1 MQGGISYKITDFK
14 RKEIYFNSMSEFVKE
29 INKEELLSEANRCL
43 KCKVAKCKKACPI
56 STDIPTIMN
65 LFLEG
70 NELEA
75 GKVLFENNPLS
86 AICSVVCPH
95 ENNCYGNCVLGMK
108 KTPISFYKI
117 EQYISG
123 KYISECEINNPT
135 KNGMKIAV
143 IGAGPAGISLS
154 IFMAQKG
161 FDVTLME
168 AQDQIGGV
176 LRYGI
181 PDFRLPRER
190 VDAYRDVLKRLGVA
204 IKPNCHIGSNLLL
217 EDMFIDGY
225 DAIFL
230 AVGTAKPNRLGLLG
244 ETLGHVHFAID
255 FLKSPAAYD
264 LGKTVAVIGAGN
276 VAMDVARTALRQ
288 KGVEKVILLNNRREE
303 DVTATKVE
311 YAETLAEG
319 VECKHLIS
327 VLRITEEG
335 LVAVDVD
342 AIPIENGILYEENML
357 SRHNIKADTV
367 VLAIGQGPAST
378 LSEKAQIATTLRGLF
393 VVDENGMTNI
403 PGVFAA
409 GDVVSGP
416 KTVVEAV
423 AHSKKVA
430 EQMMKYCCEKRK

>member
-1 MQGGISYKITDFK
+1 MK
-14 RKEIYFNSMSEFVKE
+14 
-29 INKEELLSEANRCL
+29 
-43 KCKVAKCKKACPI
+43 
-56 STDIPTIMN
+56 

-70 NELEA
+70 NEHEA
-75 GKVLFENNPLS
+75 GKTLFENNPLS
-86 AICSVVCPH
+86 AICSIVCPH
-95 ENNCYGNCVLGMK
+95 ENNCYGNCVLGIK
-108 KTPISFYKI
+108 QTPISFYKI
-117 EQYISG
+117 EQHVSG
-123 KYISECEINNPT
+123 KYIQNCEVEPVE

-143 IGAGPAGISLS
+143 IGAGPAGISMS

-161 FDVTLME
+161 FSVTLME

-190 VDAYRDVLKRLGVA
+190 VDSYRDVLRRLGVS

-225 DAIFL
+225 DAVFL

-255 FLKSPAAYD
+255 FLKSPKSYD

-276 VAMDVARTALRQ
+276 VAMDVARTAIRQ
-288 KGVEKVILLNNRREE
+288 EGVEKVILLNNRREE
-303 DVTATKVE
+303 DVTATRIE
-311 YAETLAEG
+311 YAETLEEG
-319 VECKHLIS
+319 VDCRHLIS

-342 AIPIENGILYEENML
+342 AVPTENGIVYEENML
-357 SRHNIKADTV
+357 SRHNIQADTV
-367 VLAIGQGPAST
+367 ILAIGQGPAST

-393 VVDENGMTNI
+393 VVDDNGMTNI

-423 AHSKKVA
+423 AHTKRVA
-430 EQMMKYCCEKRK
+430 EQMVKYLSKE

>member
-1 MQGGISYKITDFK
+1 
-14 RKEIYFNSMSEFVKE
+14 MSELIKE
-29 INKEELLSEANRCL
+29 VNKDELLAEAQRCL
-43 KCKVAKCKKACPI
+43 KCKMPRCKKGCPI

-70 NELEA
+70 DEQQA
-75 GKVLFENNPLS
+75 GRVLFENNPLS
-86 AICSVVCPH
+86 AICSIVCPH
-95 ENNCYGNCVLGMK
+95 ENNCYGSCVLGMK
-108 KTPISFYKI
+108 NTPISFYKI

-123 KYISECEINNPT
+123 KYLSAREIEKPE
-135 KNGMKIAV
+135 KNGMRIAV
-143 IGAGPAGISLS
+143 IGAGPAGISMS

-161 FDVTLME
+161 FRVTLME
-168 AQDQIGGV
+168 QQEQIGGV

-190 VDAYRDVLKRLGVA
+190 VDAYREVLKELGVSV
-204 IKPNCHIGSNLLL
+204 KPNCHIGSNLLL

-244 ETLGHVHFAID
+244 ETLGNVHFAID
-255 FLKSPAAYD
+255 FLQSPGAYE

-276 VAMDVARTALRQ
+276 VAMDVARTAVRQ
-288 KGVEKVILLNNRREE
+288 KGVERVVLLNNRREE
-303 DVTATKVE
+303 DVTATKTE
-311 YAETLAEG
+311 YADALADG
-319 VECKHLIS
+319 VECRHLMS
-327 VLRITEEG
+327 VLRITEDG

-342 AIPIENGILYEENML
+342 AVPGENGICYEENMQ
-357 SRHNIKADTV
+357 SKHIIRADTV
-367 VLAIGQGPAST
+367 VLAIGQGPSGV

-393 VVDENGMTNI
+393 AVDENGMTNI

-423 AHSKKVA
+423 AHAKRVA
-430 EQMMKYCCEKRK
+430 EQIIKYCYEKRKGKSV

>member
-1 MQGGISYKITDFK
+1 
-14 RKEIYFNSMSEFVKE
+14 MSELIKE
-29 INKEELLSEANRCL
+29 VNKEELLAEANRCL
-43 KCKVAKCKKACPI
+43 KCKVPKCKKACPI
-56 STDIPTIMN
+56 STDIPTIMK
-65 LFLEG
+65 LFLNG
-70 NELEA
+70 NEDEA

-95 ENNCYGNCVLGMK
+95 ENNCYGNCVLGIK
-108 KTPISFYKI
+108 KNPISFFKI

-123 KYISECEINNPT
+123 NYVKSREINRPE

-143 IGAGPAGISLS
+143 IGAGPAGISMS
-154 IFMAQKG
+154 IFMAEKG

-168 AQDQIGGV
+168 AQNQIGGV

-190 VDAYRDVLKRLGVA
+190 VDAYRDVLRRLGVTV
-204 IKPNCHIGSNLLL
+204 KPNCHIGSNLLL

-255 FLKSPAAYD
+255 FLKSPSSYD
-264 LGKTVAVIGAGN
+264 LGKTVAVIGVGN

-288 KGVEKVILLNNRREE
+288 EGVEKVMLLNNRGEE
-303 DVTATKVE
+303 GITATKVE
-311 YAETLAEG
+311 YEETLEEGAEF
-319 VECKHLIS
+319 KHLIS
-327 VLRITEEG
+327 VLRITEDG

-342 AIPIENGILYEENML
+342 AVQTENGIVYEENML
-357 SRHNIKADTV
+357 SRHNIKADSV
-367 VLAIGQGPAST
+367 ILAIGQGPAST
-378 LSEKAQIATTLRGLF
+378 LSEKADIETNLRGLF

-416 KTVVEAV
+416 RTVVQAV
-423 AHSKKVA
+423 AHTKMVS
-430 EQMMKYCCEKRK
+430 EQIIKYCYEKRNK

>member
-1 MQGGISYKITDFK
+1 
-14 RKEIYFNSMSEFVKE
+14 MSELMKN
-29 INKEELLSEANRCL
+29 INKEELLAEAKRCL
-43 KCKVAKCKKACPI
+43 KCKVPKCKKACPI

-70 NELEA
+70 NEAEA
-75 GKVLFENNPLS
+75 AKTLFENNPLS

-95 ENNCYGNCVLGMK
+95 ENNCYGNCVLGIK
-108 KTPISFYKI
+108 STPISFYKI
-117 EQYISG
+117 EQHISG
-123 KYISECEINNPT
+123 KYIFDCEINPPE

-143 IGAGPAGISLS
+143 IGAGPAGITMS
-154 IFMAQKG
+154 IYMAQQG
-161 FDVTLME
+161 FQVTLME
-168 AQDQIGGV
+168 QQDQIGGV

-181 PDFRLPRER
+181 PAFRLPKDR
-190 VDAYRDVLKRLGVA
+190 VDAYRDVLKKFGVV
-204 IKPNCHIGSNLLL
+204 IKPNCHIGSNLLI

-255 FLKSPAAYD
+255 YLKAPGAYS
-264 LGKTVAVIGAGN
+264 LGKVVAVIGAGN

-288 KGVEKVILLNNRREE
+288 DGVEKVLMLNNRREE

-311 YAETLAEG
+311 YSEALEEG
-319 VECKHLIS
+319 VEFMHRIS
-327 VLRITEEG
+327 VLRITEKA

-342 AIPIENGILYEENML
+342 VYEGEDGRIEYEENML
-357 SRHNIKADTV
+357 SRHDVEADSV
-367 VLAIGQGPAST
+367 ILAIGQGPVGT
-378 LSEKAQIATTLRGLF
+378 LSDKAQIATTLRGLF

-423 AHSKKVA
+423 AHTKKVA
-430 EQMMKYCCEKRK
+430 EQMIKYCDNRKKQ

>member
-1 MQGGISYKITDFK
+1 MSALM
-14 RKEIYFNSMSEFVKE
+14 KEVSKV
-29 INKEELLSEANRCL
+29 ELLKEAKRCL
-43 KCKVAKCKKACPI
+43 KCKVPRCKKACPI

-65 LFLEG
+65 MFLEG
-70 NELEA
+70 EEHEA
-75 GKVLFENNPLS
+75 GRALFENNPLS

-95 ENNCYGNCVLGMK
+95 ENNCYGNCVLKMK
-108 KTPISFYKI
+108 QASIPFYRI

-123 KYISECEINNPT
+123 NYIKNAEMNLPE
-135 KNGMKIAV
+135 KNGMNIAV
-143 IGAGPAGISLS
+143 IGAGPAGISMS

-161 FDVTLME
+161 FKVTLME
-168 AQDQIGGV
+168 SQDQIGGV

-190 VDAYRDVLKRLGVA
+190 VDAYRDVLRRLGVSV
-204 IKPNCHIGSNLLL
+204 KPNCHIGSNFLL

-230 AVGTAKPNRLGLLG
+230 AVGTAKPNRLGLIG

-255 FLKSPAAYD
+255 FLRSPKAYD

-276 VAMDVARTALRQ
+276 VAMDVARTAIRQ
-288 KGVEKVILLNNRREE
+288 SGVEKVILLNNRREE
-303 DVTATKVE
+303 DVTATKAE
-311 YAETLAEG
+311 YDETLKEG
-319 VECKHLIS
+319 VECRHLMS

-342 AIPIENGILYEENML
+342 VVPDENGIIYEENMQ
-357 SRHNIKADTV
+357 SKHIIKADTV
-367 VLAIGQGPAST
+367 VLAIGQGPADA

-423 AHSKKVA
+423 AHTKKVS
-430 EQMMKYCCEKRK
+430 EQMIKYCYENKLDKK

>member
-1 MQGGISYKITDFK
+1 MHDSTKGTNMD
-14 RKEIYFNSMSEFVKE
+14 
-29 INKEELLSEANRCL
+29 LLFSEANRCL

-65 LFLEG
+65 LFLDGKEQ
-70 NELEA
+70 EA

-86 AICSVVCPH
+86 AICSIVCPH
-95 ENNCYGNCVLGMK
+95 ENNCNGNCILGMK
-108 KTPISFYKI
+108 KTPVDFYKI
-117 EQYISG
+117 EQYLSG
-123 KYISECEINNPT
+123 KYIGDCDITPPE

-143 IGAGPAGISLS
+143 IGAGPAGISMS

-161 FDVTLME
+161 FQVTLME
-168 AQDQIGGV
+168 EQEKIGGV

-181 PDFRLPRER
+181 PEFRLPKER
-190 VDAYRDVLKRLGVA
+190 VDAYKEILRRLGVT

-255 FLKSPAAYD
+255 FLKAPTAYE

-276 VAMDVARTALRQ
+276 VAMDVARSALRQ
-288 KGVEKVILLNNRREE
+288 KGVEKVIVVNNRREV
-303 DVTATKVE
+303 DVTATKQE
-311 YAETLAEG
+311 FAEAIAEG
-319 VECKHLIS
+319 VEFVHLTS
-327 VLRITEEG
+327 VLRITEKE

-342 AIPIENGILYEENML
+342 VVENGNGILYEENML
-357 SRHNIKADTV
+357 SSHNIGADTV
-367 VLAIGQGPAST
+367 ILAIGQGAEGI

-393 VVDENGMTNI
+393 AVDENGMTNI

-423 AHSKKVA
+423 AYTKMVS
-430 EQMMKYCCEKRK
+430 EQMIKYCYEKRRS

>member
-1 MQGGISYKITDFK
+1 
-14 RKEIYFNSMSEFVKE
+14 MSELMKE
-29 INKEELLSEANRCL
+29 TNMEELLAEANRCL
-43 KCKVAKCKKACPI
+43 KCKVPKCKKACPI

-70 NELEA
+70 RELDA
-75 GKVLFENNPLS
+75 AKVLFENNPLS

-95 ENNCYGNCVLGMK
+95 ENNCYGNCVLGIK

-117 EQYISG
+117 EQHISGNYISN
-123 KYISECEINNPT
+123 CEINRPEP
-135 KNGMKIAV
+135 NGKKIAV
-143 IGAGPAGISLS
+143 IGAGPAGISMS

-161 FDVTLME
+161 FNVTLME

-190 VDAYRDVLKRLGVA
+190 VDAYREVLRKLGVSV
-204 IKPNCHIGSNLLL
+204 KPNCHIGSNLLL

-255 FLKSPAAYD
+255 FLKSPKAYD

-276 VAMDVARTALRQ
+276 VAMDVARTAMRQ
-288 KGVEKVILLNNRREE
+288 PGVEKVILLNNRREE

-311 YAETLAEG
+311 YAETLEEG
-319 VECKHLIS
+319 VDCRHLIS
-327 VLRITEEG
+327 VLRITEDG

-342 AIPIENGILYEENML
+342 VVEGENGIMYEENML
-357 SRHNIKADTV
+357 SRHNIQADSV

-378 LSEKAQIATTLRGLF
+378 LSDKAQIETTLRGLF
-393 VVDENGMTNI
+393 KVDENGMTNI

-416 KTVVEAV
+416 KTVVQAV
-423 AHSKKVA
+423 AHTKQVA
-430 EQMMKYCCEKRK
+430 EQMIKYLSEEK

>member
-1 MQGGISYKITDFK
+1 M
-14 RKEIYFNSMSEFVKE
+14 RKNMSELIKE
-29 INKEELLSEANRCL
+29 VNKEELLAEANRCL
-43 KCKVAKCKKACPI
+43 KCKVPKCKKACPI
-56 STDIPTIMN
+56 STDIPTIMK

-70 NELEA
+70 QEREA
-75 GKVLFENNPLS
+75 GRVLFENNPLS
-86 AICSVVCPH
+86 AICSIVCPH
-95 ENNCYGNCVLGMK
+95 ENNCYGNCVLGIK
-108 KTPISFYKI
+108 KDPISFFKI

-123 KYISECEINNPT
+123 NYVKKREINRPE

-143 IGAGPAGISLS
+143 IGAVPAGISMS
-154 IFMAQKG
+154 IFMAEKG

-168 AQDQIGGV
+168 AENQIGGV

-190 VDAYRDVLKRLGVA
+190 VDAYRDVLRRLGVTV
-204 IKPNCHIGSNLLL
+204 KPNCHIGSNLLL

-255 FLKSPAAYD
+255 FLKSPSSYD
-264 LGKTVAVIGAGN
+264 LGKTVAVIGVGN

-288 KGVEKVILLNNRREE
+288 EGVENVTLLNNRGEE
-303 DVTATKVE
+303 GITATKVE
-311 YAETLAEG
+311 YEETLEEGAEF
-319 VECKHLIS
+319 KHLIS
-327 VLRITEEG
+327 VLRITEDG

-342 AIPIENGILYEENML
+342 AVQTENGIVYEENML
-357 SRHNIKADTV
+357 SRHNIKADSV
-367 VLAIGQGPAST
+367 ILAIGQGPSST
-378 LSEKAQIATTLRGLF
+378 LSEKADIETNLRGLF

-416 KTVVEAV
+416 RTVVQAV
-423 AHSKKVA
+423 AHTKMVS
-430 EQMMKYCCEKRK
+430 EQIIKYCYEKRNK

>member
-1 MQGGISYKITDFK
+1 
-14 RKEIYFNSMSEFVKE
+14 MSELMKE
-29 INKEELLSEANRCL
+29 VNQDVLLEEASRCL
-43 KCKVAKCKKACPI
+43 KCKVPRCRKGCPI

-70 NELEA
+70 NEQEA
-75 GKVLFENNPLS
+75 GRVLFENNPLS
-86 AICSVVCPH
+86 AICSIVCPH
-95 ENNCYGNCVLGMK
+95 ENNCYGNCVLGIK
-108 KTPISFYKI
+108 QTSISFYQI

-123 KYISECEINNPT
+123 KYIQNCQIDPPK

-143 IGAGPAGISLS
+143 IGAGPAGISMS

-161 FDVTLME
+161 FQVTLME

-190 VDAYRDVLKRLGVA
+190 VDAYRAVLKRLGVSV
-204 IKPNCHIGSNLLL
+204 KPNCHIGSNLLL

-255 FLKSPAAYD
+255 FLKSPTAYD

-276 VAMDVARTALRQ
+276 VAMDVARTAVRQ
-288 KGVEKVILLNNRREE
+288 AGVEKVILLNNRREE
-303 DVTATKVE
+303 DVTATKIE
-311 YAETLAEG
+311 YAETLQDG
-319 VECKHLIS
+319 VECIHLMS
-327 VLRITEEG
+327 VLRITEDG

-342 AIPIENGILYEENML
+342 AVSGDNGIQYEENML
-357 SRHNIKADTV
+357 SKHIIKADTA
-367 VLAIGQGPAST
+367 VLAIGQGPAGA

-393 VVDENGMTNI
+393 AVDENGMTNI

-423 AHSKKVA
+423 AHAKKVA
-430 EQMMKYCCEKRK
+430 EQMMKYCYEKKADSKH

>member
-1 MQGGISYKITDFK
+1 M
-14 RKEIYFNSMSEFVKE
+14 RKNMSELIKE
-29 INKEELLSEANRCL
+29 VNKEELLAEANRCL
-43 KCKVAKCKKACPI
+43 KCKVPKCKKACPI
-56 STDIPTIMN
+56 STDIPTIMK

-70 NELEA
+70 QEREA
-75 GKVLFENNPLS
+75 GRVLFENNPLS
-86 AICSVVCPH
+86 AICSIVCPH
-95 ENNCYGNCVLGMK
+95 ENNCYGNCVLGIK
-108 KTPISFYKI
+108 KDPISFFKI

-123 KYISECEINNPT
+123 NYVKKREINRPE

-143 IGAGPAGISLS
+143 IGAGPAGISMS
-154 IFMAQKG
+154 IFMAEKG

-168 AQDQIGGV
+168 AENQIGGV

-190 VDAYRDVLKRLGVA
+190 VDAYRDVLRRLGVTV
-204 IKPNCHIGSNLLL
+204 KPNCHIGSNLLL

-255 FLKSPAAYD
+255 FLKSPSSYD
-264 LGKTVAVIGAGN
+264 LGKTVAVIGVGN

-288 KGVEKVILLNNRREE
+288 EGVENVTLLNNRGEE
-303 DVTATKVE
+303 GITATKVE
-311 YAETLAEG
+311 YEETLEEGAEF
-319 VECKHLIS
+319 KHLIS
-327 VLRITEEG
+327 VLRITEDG

-342 AIPIENGILYEENML
+342 AVQTENGIVYEENML
-357 SRHNIKADTV
+357 SRHNIKADSV
-367 VLAIGQGPAST
+367 ILAIGQGPSST
-378 LSEKAQIATTLRGLF
+378 LSEKADIETNLRGLF

-416 KTVVEAV
+416 RTVVQAV
-423 AHSKKVA
+423 AHTKMVS
-430 EQMMKYCCEKRK
+430 EQIIKYCYEKRNK

>member
-1 MQGGISYKITDFK
+1 
-14 RKEIYFNSMSEFVKE
+14 MSELMKE
-29 INKEELLSEANRCL
+29 TNMEELLAEANRCL
-43 KCKVAKCKKACPI
+43 KCKVPKCKKACPI

-70 NELEA
+70 RELDA
-75 GKVLFENNPLS
+75 AKVLFENNPLS

-95 ENNCYGNCVLGMK
+95 ENNCYGNCVLGIK

-117 EQYISG
+117 EQHISGNYISN
-123 KYISECEINNPT
+123 CEINRPEP
-135 KNGMKIAV
+135 NGKKIAV
-143 IGAGPAGISLS
+143 IGAGPAGISMS

-161 FDVTLME
+161 FNVTLME

-190 VDAYRDVLKRLGVA
+190 VDAYREVLRKLGVSV
-204 IKPNCHIGSNLLL
+204 KPNCHIGSNLLL
-217 EDMFIDGY
+217 EDMFNDGY

-255 FLKSPAAYD
+255 FLKSPKAYD

-276 VAMDVARTALRQ
+276 VAMDVARTAMRQ
-288 KGVEKVILLNNRREE
+288 PGVEKVILLNNRREE

-311 YAETLAEG
+311 YAETLEEG
-319 VECKHLIS
+319 VDCRHLIS
-327 VLRITEEG
+327 VLRITEDG

-342 AIPIENGILYEENML
+342 VVEGENGIMYEENML
-357 SRHNIKADTV
+357 SRHNIQADSV

-378 LSEKAQIATTLRGLF
+378 LSDKAQIETTLRGLF
-393 VVDENGMTNI
+393 KVDENGMTNI

-416 KTVVEAV
+416 KTVVQAV
-423 AHSKKVA
+423 AHTKQVA
-430 EQMMKYCCEKRK
+430 EQMIKYLSEEK

>member
-1 MQGGISYKITDFK
+1 M
-14 RKEIYFNSMSEFVKE
+14 RRRNMSELIKE
-29 INKEELLSEANRCL
+29 TNMEELLAEANRCL

-56 STDIPTIMN
+56 STDIPTIMK

-70 NELEA
+70 NETEA
-75 GKVLFENNPLS
+75 GRVLFENNPLS
-86 AICSVVCPH
+86 AICSIVCPH
-95 ENNCYGNCVLGMK
+95 ENNCYGNCVLGIK
-108 KTPISFYKI
+108 QTPISFYKI
-117 EQYISG
+117 EQHISG
-123 KYISECEINNPT
+123 KYIANCEVDPVE
-135 KNGMKIAV
+135 KNGKKIAV
-143 IGAGPAGISLS
+143 IGAGPAGISMS

-161 FDVTLME
+161 FSVTLME

-181 PDFRLPRER
+181 PAFRLPKDR
-190 VDAYRDVLKRLGVA
+190 VDAYRDVLKKLGVV

-225 DAIFL
+225 DAVFL

-255 FLKSPAAYD
+255 FLKSPKAYD

-288 KGVEKVILLNNRREE
+288 DGVEKVILLNNRREE
-303 DVTATKVE
+303 DVTATKIE
-311 YAETLAEG
+311 YAETLEEG
-319 VECKHLIS
+319 VDCRHLIS
-327 VLRITEEG
+327 VLRITEDG

-342 AIPIENGILYEENML
+342 VVPTENGVLYEENML
-357 SRHNIKADTV
+357 SRHNIEADSV
-367 VLAIGQGPAST
+367 ILAIGQGPAST

-393 VVDENGMTNI
+393 VVDDNGMTNI

-423 AHSKKVA
+423 AHTKRVA
-430 EQMMKYCCEKRK
+430 EQMVKYLSKE

>member
-1 MQGGISYKITDFK
+1 
-14 RKEIYFNSMSEFVKE
+14 MSELMKKVDKD
-29 INKEELLSEANRCL
+29 ELLAEANRCL
-43 KCKVAKCKKACPI
+43 KCKVPRCKKGCPI

-70 NELEA
+70 NEQEA
-75 GKVLFENNPLS
+75 ARVLFENNPLS
-86 AICSVVCPH
+86 AICAVVCPH
-95 ENNCYGNCVLGMK
+95 ENNCYGNCVLGIK
-108 KTPISFYKI
+108 QKPISFYQI

-123 KYISECEINNPT
+123 KYIRDCKINLPE

-143 IGAGPAGISLS
+143 IGAGPAGISMS
-154 IFMAQKG
+154 ILMAQKG
-161 FDVTLME
+161 FQVTLME
-168 AQDQIGGV
+168 QQDQIGGV

-181 PDFRLPRER
+181 PAFRLPRER
-190 VDAYRDVLKRLGVA
+190 VDAYRDVLRHLGVSV
-204 IKPNCHIGSNLLL
+204 KPNCHIGSNLLI

-255 FLKSPAAYD
+255 FLKSPDVYD

-276 VAMDVARTALRQ
+276 VAMDVARTAMRQ
-288 KGVEKVILLNNRREE
+288 NGVEKVILLNNRREE

-319 VECKHLIS
+319 VECMHLVS
-327 VLRITEEG
+327 VLRITEDS

-342 AIPIENGILYEENML
+342 AIPGENGICYEENML
-357 SRHNIKADTV
+357 SRHIIKADSV
-367 VLAIGQGPAST
+367 ILAIGQGPVSS

-423 AHSKKVA
+423 AHTKKVA
-430 EQMMKYCCEKRK
+430 EQMMKYCYQNKADRDCRDNTQKS

>member
-1 MQGGISYKITDFK
+1 
-14 RKEIYFNSMSEFVKE
+14 MSELIKE
-29 INKEELLSEANRCL
+29 VNKEELLAEANRCL
-43 KCKVAKCKKACPI
+43 KCKVPKCKKACPI
-56 STDIPTIMN
+56 STDIPTIMK
-65 LFLEG
+65 LFLDG
-70 NELEA
+70 NEEEA

-86 AICSVVCPH
+86 AICSIVCPH
-95 ENNCYGNCVLGMK
+95 ENNCYGNCVLGIK
-108 KTPISFYKI
+108 KDPISFFKI

-123 KYISECEINNPT
+123 NYVKSREINRPE

-143 IGAGPAGISLS
+143 IGAGPAGISMS
-154 IFMAQKG
+154 IFMAEKG

-190 VDAYRDVLKRLGVA
+190 VDAYRDVLRRLGVT

-255 FLKSPAAYD
+255 FLKSPSSYD
-264 LGKTVAVIGAGN
+264 LGKTVAVIGVGN

-288 KGVEKVILLNNRREE
+288 KGVEKVMLLNNRGEE
-303 DVTATKVE
+303 GITATKVE
-311 YAETLAEG
+311 YEETLAEG
-319 VECKHLIS
+319 AEFRHLIS
-327 VLRITEEG
+327 VLRITNDG
-335 LVAVDVD
+335 LIAVDVD
-342 AIPIENGILYEENML
+342 SIQTENGFVYEENML
-357 SRHNIKADTV
+357 SRHDIKADTV
-367 VLAIGQGPAST
+367 ILAIGQGPAST
-378 LSEKAQIATTLRGLF
+378 LSEKAEIETNLRGLF

-416 KTVVEAV
+416 RTVVQAV
-423 AHSKKVA
+423 AHTKMVS
-430 EQMMKYCCEKRK
+430 EQIIKYCYEKRK

>member
-1 MQGGISYKITDFK
+1 
-14 RKEIYFNSMSEFVKE
+14 MSELVKD
-29 INKEELLSEANRCL
+29 INKEELLAEASRCL
-43 KCKVAKCKKACPI
+43 KCKVARCKKNCPI

-70 NELEA
+70 KEAEA
-75 GKVLFENNPLS
+75 GETLFTNNPLS
-86 AICSVVCPH
+86 AICSIVCPH
-95 ENNCYGNCVLGMK
+95 ENNCNGNCVLGAK
-108 KTPISFYKI
+108 KTPIAFFKI

-123 KYISECEINNPT
+123 KYVTECEINRPE

-143 IGAGPAGISLS
+143 IGAGPAGITMS
-154 IFMAQKG
+154 ILMAQKG

-168 AQDQIGGV
+168 AQDKIGGV

-190 VDAYRDVLKRLGVA
+190 VDAYREVLRKLGVKV
-204 IKPNCHIGSNLLL
+204 KPNCHIGSNILL

-230 AVGTAKPNRLGLLG
+230 AVGAAKPNRLGLLG

-255 FLKSPAAYD
+255 FLKAPAQYD
-264 LGKTVAVIGAGN
+264 LGQTVAVIGAGN

-303 DVTATKVE
+303 DVTATKQE
-311 YAETLAEG
+311 FAETTAEG
-319 VECKHLIS
+319 VEFMHLKS
-327 VLRITEEG
+327 VLRITEKG

-342 AIPIENGILYEENML
+342 VIPGENGVTFEENMF
-357 SRHNIKADTV
+357 SRHNIKADSV
-367 VLAIGQGPAST
+367 ILAIGQGPASA

-423 AHSKKVA
+423 AHTKKVA
-430 EQMMKYCCEKRK
+430 EQMANYCYENRK

>member
-1 MQGGISYKITDFK
+1 MNDLT
-14 RKEIYFNSMSEFVKE
+14 KE
-29 INKEELLSEANRCL
+29 INRDFLLGEANRCL

-70 NELEA
+70 EEQEA

-86 AICSVVCPH
+86 AICSSVCPH
-95 ENNCYGNCVLGMK
+95 ENNCNGNCILGMK
-108 KTPISFYKI
+108 KTPVDFYKI
-117 EQYISG
+117 EQYLSG
-123 KYISECEINNPT
+123 KYIDNCDIAPPE

-143 IGAGPAGISLS
+143 IGAGPAGISMS

-161 FDVTLME
+161 FQVTLME
-168 AQDQIGGV
+168 EQEKIGGV

-181 PDFRLPRER
+181 PDFRLPKER
-190 VDAYRDVLKRLGVA
+190 VDVYRDVLRRLGVVV
-204 IKPNCHIGSNLLL
+204 KPNCHIGSNLLL

-225 DAIFL
+225 NAIFL

-255 FLKSPAAYD
+255 FLKAPTAYE
-264 LGKTVAVIGAGN
+264 LGKTVTVIGAGN
-276 VAMDVARTALRQ
+276 VAMDVARSALRQ
-288 KGVEKVILLNNRREE
+288 KGVEKVIVINNRREK
-303 DVTATKVE
+303 DVTATKQE
-311 YAETLAEG
+311 FAEALAEG
-319 VECKHLIS
+319 VEFMHLTS
-327 VLRITEEG
+327 VLRITDKE

-342 AIPIENGILYEENML
+342 VIESENGILYEENML
-357 SRHNIKADTV
+357 SNHNIQADTV
-367 VLAIGQGPAST
+367 ILAIGQGAEGI
-378 LSEKAQIATTLRGLF
+378 LSEKAQIATTLRGF
-393 VVDENGMTNI
+393 FAVDENGMTNI

-423 AHSKKVA
+423 AYTKMVS
-430 EQMMKYCCEKRK
+430 EQMIKYCYEKGEYKK

>member
-1 MQGGISYKITDFK
+1 
-14 RKEIYFNSMSEFVKE
+14 MSDLIKDV
-29 INKEELLSEANRCL
+29 NTEALRAEADRCL
-43 KCKVAKCKKACPI
+43 KCKAARCKKGCPI
-56 STDIPTIMN
+56 STDIPMVMR

-70 NELEA
+70 REQEA
-75 GKVLFENNPLS
+75 ARVLFENNPLS
-86 AICSVVCPH
+86 AICSIVCPH
-95 ENNCYGNCVLGMK
+95 ENNCYGSCVLGIK
-108 KTPISFYKI
+108 GTPISFYKI
-117 EQYISG
+117 EQYISK
-123 KYISECEINNPT
+123 KYVTDYEIRKPE

-143 IGAGPAGISLS
+143 IGAGPAGISMS
-154 IFMAQKG
+154 ILMAQKG
-161 FDVTLME
+161 FQVTLVE

-181 PDFRLPRER
+181 PAFRLPKDR
-190 VDAYRDVLKRLGVA
+190 VDAYQNVLKRLGVV
-204 IKPNCHIGSNLLL
+204 IKPNCHIGSNLLI
-217 EDMFIDGY
+217 EDMFMDGY

-255 FLKSPAAYD
+255 FLKSPEVYD

-276 VAMDVARTALRQ
+276 VAMDVARTAIRQ
-288 KGVEKVILLNNRREE
+288 DGVERVILLNNRREE
-303 DVTATKVE
+303 DVTATRAE
-311 YAETLAEG
+311 YAEALAEG
-319 VECKHLIS
+319 VECRHLIS

-342 AIPIENGILYEENML
+342 AFQGENGMNYEENML
-357 SRHNIKADTV
+357 SSHRIAADSV
-367 VLAIGQGPAST
+367 ILAIGQGPSGT
-378 LSEKAQIATTLRGLF
+378 LSEKTQIATTLRGLF

-423 AHSKKVA
+423 VHTKKVA
-430 EQMMKYCCEKRK
+430 EQMMRYCYEHRAGDKSRSDG

>member
-1 MQGGISYKITDFK
+1 MSQLI
-14 RKEIYFNSMSEFVKE
+14 KET
-29 INKEELLSEANRCL
+29 NKEKLLAEANRCL
-43 KCKVAKCKKACPI
+43 KCKVPRCKKNCPI
-56 STDIPTIMN
+56 STDIPTIIN
-65 LFLEG
+65 LLLDGQER
-70 NELEA
+70 EA
-75 GKVLFENNPLS
+75 GRLLFENNPLS
-86 AICSVVCPH
+86 AICSIVCPH
-95 ENNCYGNCVLGMK
+95 EDNCYGNCVLGIK
-108 KTPISFYKI
+108 QTSIPFYEI
-117 EQYISG
+117 EQYVSG
-123 KYISECEINNPT
+123 EYIKDFKIDPPE
-135 KNGMKIAV
+135 KNGMKVAV
-143 IGAGPAGISLS
+143 IGAGPAGISMS

-161 FDVTLME
+161 FQVTLME

-190 VDAYRDVLKRLGVA
+190 VDAYRDVLRNLGVYV
-204 IKPNCHIGSNLLL
+204 KPNCHIGSNLLL

-255 FLKSPAAYD
+255 FLKSAESYD

-276 VAMDVARTALRQ
+276 VAMDVARTAVRQ
-288 KGVEKVILLNNRREE
+288 KGVERVILLNNRREE
-303 DVTATKVE
+303 DVTATRIE

-319 VECKHLIS
+319 VECMHLMS
-327 VLRITEEG
+327 VLRITDDG
-335 LVAVDVD
+335 LIAVDVD
-342 AIPIENGILYEENML
+342 AVPSETGIVYEENML

-367 VLAIGQGPAST
+367 ILAIGQGPAGA

-423 AHSKKVA
+423 AHTKKVA
-430 EQMMKYCCEKRK
+430 EQMMKYCYEKKNQSEK

>member
-1 MQGGISYKITDFK
+1 MCCKTTQPSVFAEDYMQ
-14 RKEIYFNSMSEFVKE
+14 ELVKE
-29 INKEELLSEANRCL
+29 NNKDVLLGEANRCL

-56 STDIPTIMN
+56 ATDIPTIMN

-70 NELEA
+70 NEQEA

-86 AICSVVCPH
+86 AICSIVCPH
-95 ENNCYGNCVLGMK
+95 ENNCNGNCILGMK
-108 KTPISFYKI
+108 KSPVDFYKI
-117 EQYISG
+117 EQYLSG
-123 KYISECEINNPT
+123 KYISNFKISPPE

-143 IGAGPAGISLS
+143 IGAGPAGISMS

-161 FDVTLME
+161 FQVTLME
-168 AQDQIGGV
+168 EQEKIGGV

-181 PDFRLPRER
+181 PDFRLPKDR
-190 VDAYRDVLKRLGVA
+190 VDAYKDVLKSLGVT

-255 FLKSPAAYD
+255 FLKAPTAYE

-276 VAMDVARTALRQ
+276 VAMDVARSALRQ
-288 KGVEKVILLNNRREE
+288 EGVEKVIVINNRREE
-303 DVTATKVE
+303 DVTATKQE
-311 YAETLAEG
+311 FAETIAEG
-319 VECKHLIS
+319 VEFIHLVS
-327 VLRITEEG
+327 VLRITDKE
-335 LVAVDVD
+335 LIAVDVD
-342 AIPIENGILYEENML
+342 VVEGENGILYEENMR
-357 SRHNIKADTV
+357 SRHDIQADTV
-367 VLAIGQGPAST
+367 ILAIGQGPESI
-378 LSEKAQIATTLRGLF
+378 LSEKAQITTTLRGLF
-393 VVDENGMTNI
+393 AVDENGMTNI

-423 AHSKKVA
+423 VYTKKVS
-430 EQMMKYCCEKRK
+430 EQIIKYCYEKRIAQK